1 MGGKKK
7 TTTHKPRVKENS
19 KPSSSDKATRFLVEQ
34 TGGLGVPLTCLLDT
48 KLQSV
53 MLNTDELKTESCQ
66 GKLTGFVPILQ
77 DPDASGLDTQLLNI
91 LRRLEK
97 RDSVTKQKALREF
110 YELLKPESNKS
121 ECISVSTSSIVAVL
135 PFWPRIYHRLSFD
148 GDRKVRELVQT
159 TMHALASRVGKDLGL
174 YLKQAYT
181 HLLCLVNEFP
191 LDYCNLKIHE
201 LEILEKL
208 FIDSTLLGLH
218 RSLGYTRVSDGDY
231 SETGSYHSDDPDVSL
246 VIATG
251 TMEC

>member
-1 MGGKKK
+1 MIFFNELTKTLDIPSFHVFNLSVNKIVTLLFENFDDFREYMYLSFIGQSLITYNSSTMGGKKK

-174 YLKQAYT
+174 YLKQ
-181 HLLCLVNEFP
+181 VNVIIHKFVP
-191 LDYCNLKIHE
+191 FQCNL
-201 LEILEKL
+201 
-208 FIDSTLLGLH
+208 
-218 RSLGYTRVSDGDY
+218 
-231 SETGSYHSDDPDVSL
+231 
-246 VIATG
+246 
-251 TMEC
+251 